1 MTAALVTTYNEA
13 DTIGALVAGLKEHV
27 DHVLVVDDPRTTDN
41 TEAIAAAFGAST
53 LVDIGAH
60 GIGPCL
66 IAGLKYLR
74 GQRVVVIDAGG
85 SHSPEA
91 IPGMLR
97 LEAWDVVIGSRFVP
111 GAAYHGNPR
120 RAKASRAYSR
130 LCSRRTGHDIKDWT
144 SGYRVYSPR
153 AVAAILARPPAATM
167 HGWQPQALAACLAA
181 ECVVGERP
189 ITYRAGRSSM
199 NRKVAR
205 EAIGALRGLSC
216 S

>member
-13 DTIGALVAGLKEHV
+13 ATIGQLVAGLKEHV

-41 TEAIAAAFGAST
+41 TEQVASAFGAST
-53 LVDIGAH
+53 LVDIEAN

-85 SHSPEA
+85 SHSA
-91 IPGMLR
+91 SCIPGMLR
-97 LEAWDVVIGSRFVP
+97 MDAWDVVIGSRFRP
-111 GAAYHGNPR
+111 GSRYVGNPR
-120 RAKASRAYSR
+120 RARLSRAYSKA
-130 LCSRRTGHDIKDWT
+130 CNHKTGQSISDWT

-153 AVAAILARPPAATM
+153 AVNAILSRPPTAKM

-181 ECVVGERP
+181 GCVVGERP
-189 ITYRAGRSSM
+189 ITYQAGRSSM
-199 NRKVAR
+199 NRKVAW
-205 EAIGALRGLSC
+205 EAIQALRGLSC
-216 S
+216 